1 MGKIKILRISTVP
14 LSLNLFLRGFLREMS
29 DEGFEAVAV
38 SSSGKDLEEVRIR
51 EGVKTIPVEME
62 RSISPLKDLKSLFHL
77 IAVLKKE
84 KPLIIHSITPK
95 AGLLSMMAGWI
106 CKVPFRIHTFTGLVF
121 PTSKGLKRRIL
132 ILTDRITCLCATHV
146 IPEGEGVKN
155 DLVRNK
161 ITEKPLTVLGN
172 GSIRGVDIEYFDPQL
187 PDLIKRAGLLKKKGV
202 FTFIFIGRLSSE
214 KGIRELLGAFRTLNK
229 EIPATRLLL
238 IGWEEYDSKELKD
251 YVSQT
256 IADTRSIEFIGFQE
270 DVRPWLLASQA
281 LVLPSYREGFPNS
294 VLEAAAM
301 GIPAVATD
309 INGSNEIIKH
319 GVNGLLLPP
328 RDEDALF
335 EAMKTMVQNEGLRE
349 KMAENARP
357 LVAGRF
363 NQKLVRKAMMDYYRN
378 LKAKV

>member
-1 MGKIKILRISTVP
+1 MGKIKILRISTIP
-14 LSLNLFLRGFLREMS
+14 LSLNLFLKGFLREMS

-38 SSSGKDLEEVRIR
+38 SSSGKDLEEVRVR
-51 EGVKTIPVEME
+51 EGVKTISVEME
-62 RSISPLKDLKSLFHL
+62 RNISPLKDLKSLFHL
-77 IAVLKKE
+77 IAVFKKE
-84 KPLIIHSITPK
+84 KPQIIHSITPK

-121 PTSKGLKRRIL
+121 PTSKGLKRWIL

-155 DLVRNK
+155 DLVINK
-161 ITEKPLTVLGN
+161 ITRKPLNVLGN

-187 PDLIKRAGLLKKKGV
+187 PEVRKQAEMIKRKEV

-214 KGIRELLGAFRTLNK
+214 KGIKELLGAFKSLNN

-238 IGWEEYDSKELKD
+238 IGWAEYDSKELKS

-256 IADTRSIEFIGFQE
+256 IAETNSIEFIGFQE

-294 VLEAAAM
+294 ILEAGAM
-301 GIPAVATD
+301 GIPSVATD
-309 INGSNEIIKH
+309 INGANEIIKH

-328 RDEDALF
+328 KDENALF
-335 EAMKTMVQNEGLRE
+335 EAMKTMVQNEALRE
-349 KMAENARP
+349 KMAANARP
-357 LVAGRF
+357 MVAGRF
-363 NQKLVRKAMMDYYRN
+363 NRKLVRKAMMDYYRN
-378 LKAKV
+378 LKG

>member
-14 LSLNLFLRGFLREMS
+14 LSLNLFLKGFLREMS

-62 RSISPLKDLKSLFHL
+62 RSISPLKDLKSLFRL

-84 KPLIIHSITPK
+84 KPQIIHSITPK

-161 ITEKPLTVLGN
+161 ITKKPLTVLGN

-187 PDLIKRAGLLKKKGV
+187 PDLIKRAELLKKKGV

-309 INGSNEIIKH
+309 INGSNEIIRH

-349 KMAENARP
+349 KMTENARP